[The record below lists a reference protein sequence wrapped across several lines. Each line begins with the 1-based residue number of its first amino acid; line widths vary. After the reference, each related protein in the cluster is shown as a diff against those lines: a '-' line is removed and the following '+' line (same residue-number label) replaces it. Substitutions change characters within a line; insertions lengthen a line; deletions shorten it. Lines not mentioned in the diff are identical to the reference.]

1 MRDVIGPNIPSL
13 EAVKEMVYKASG
25 ASSYGSQH
33 HEVDSFADVSQ
44 VCSLLTQEDVYLF
57 KKGRGTAGGE
67 GLLVEVVIDL
77 FTEGIGRVS
86 TGAPLRQYKSKCR
99 ANWGLNVSKDDD
111 LDNVDAVE
119 SESLGPGVLND
130 S

>member
-1 MRDVIGPNIPSL
+1 
-13 EAVKEMVYKASG
+13 MVYKASG

-44 VCSLLTQEDVYLF
+44 VCSLLTQEDVYSF

-67 GLLVEVVIDL
+67 ELIVEEAIDL
-77 FTEGIGRVS
+77 FAEGIGRLS

-99 ANWGLNVSKDDD
+99 ANWGLQMGDDD
-111 LDNVDAVE
+111 IIDSVDTLE
-119 SESLGPGVLND
+119 SELLGPGVLED
-130 S
+130 AWET